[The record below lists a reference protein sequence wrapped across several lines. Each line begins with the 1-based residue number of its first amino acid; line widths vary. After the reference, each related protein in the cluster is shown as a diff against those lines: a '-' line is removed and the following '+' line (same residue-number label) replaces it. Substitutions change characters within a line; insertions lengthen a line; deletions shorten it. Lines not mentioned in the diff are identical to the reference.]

1 MRDKPPGNAI
11 QLGSRPLCD
20 LIRPMYHPL
29 SLFVGL
35 RYTRSRRRNHFISF
49 ISLISTLGI
58 ALGVVVLITVLSVM
72 NGFHKEVRER
82 ILGMA
87 SHGDVQALDGR
98 MSDWQEAMR
107 LAREHPR
114 VLGAAPYIEGQAMLS
129 HRREVTGAIVRG
141 VDPALESEVVEVGK
155 HMLTGSLSD
164 LEPGKFRIILGR
176 ELANVLGATVGDKVT
191 VIVPQI
197 TVTVAGSLPRLKR
210 FTVSGLFEVGM
221 GEYDRGVAM
230 VNIRDA
236 AVLQQLGEAVT
247 GVRLRIDDVWMAQ
260 QVGFELANSL
270 KGRYRV
276 LNWTDYHRNFF
287 AALKMEKRMMGLLL
301 FFIVVIAAFNIV
313 STLVMMVVDKQ
324 SDIAILKTFGASPGQ
339 IMRIFIVQGATLGA
353 IGTLVG
359 IVAGLG
365 LALNIESAVAAVEQ
379 AFGIRFIDPSIYYIA
394 KLPSDVQAMDVAL
407 VGVGSFLLSLLMTLA
422 PAWRAYRTQPAEAL
436 RYE

>member
-1 MRDKPPGNAI
+1 
-11 QLGSRPLCD
+11 
-20 LIRPMYHPL
+20 MYHPL

-87 SHGDVQALDGR
+87 SHGDVQAIDGR
-98 MSDWQEAMR
+98 MHDWREAMS

-114 VLGAAPYIEGQAMLS
+114 VRGAAPYIEGQAMLS

-141 VDPALESEVVEVGK
+141 VDPAFEPQVVDVAE
-155 HMLTGSLSD
+155 HMVSGALTD
-164 LEPGKFRIILGR
+164 LEAGEFRIILGR
-176 ELANVLGATVGDKVT
+176 ELANVLGVAVGDKVT

-197 TVTVAGSLPRLKR
+197 TVTVAGSMPRLKR
-210 FTVSGLFEVGM
+210 FTVSGIFEVGM

-230 VNIRDA
+230 VNIHDA
-236 AVLQQLGEAVT
+236 ALLQQLGEAVS
-247 GVRLRIDDVWMAQ
+247 GVRLRIDDVWMAR
-260 QVGFELANSL
+260 QVSFELAQAL
-270 KGRYRV
+270 EGRYRV

-339 IMRIFIVQGATLGA
+339 VMRIFIVQGATLGA

-359 IVAGLG
+359 VVAGLG
-365 LALNIESAVAAVEQ
+365 LALNIESVVAAVEQ
-379 AFGIRFIDPSIYYIA
+379 MFGIQFIDPSIYYIA
-394 KLPSDVQAMDVAL
+394 KLPSDVQAVDVML
-407 VGVGSFLLSLLMTLA
+407 VGIGSFLLSLLMTLA

>member
-1 MRDKPPGNAI
+1 
-11 QLGSRPLCD
+11 
-20 LIRPMYHPL
+20 MYHPL

-49 ISLISTLGI
+49 ISLISTVGI

-87 SHGDVQALDGR
+87 SHGDVQALDGQ
-98 MSDWQEAMR
+98 MHDWKEAMG
-107 LAREHPR
+107 LARQHPR
-114 VLGAAPYIEGQAMLS
+114 VLAAAPYVEGQAMLS
-129 HRREVTGAIVRG
+129 HGREVTGAIVRG
-141 VDPALESEVVEVGK
+141 VDPAFEPQVVDVAE
-155 HMLTGSLSD
+155 HMVAGSLAD
-164 LEPGKFRIILGR
+164 LEPGTFRIVLGR
-176 ELANVLGATVGDKVT
+176 ELAQALGVGVGDKVT

-197 TVTVAGSLPRLKR
+197 TVTVAGSMPRLKR
-210 FTVSGLFEVGM
+210 FTVSGVFEVGM

-236 AVLQQLGEAVT
+236 ALLQQLGDAVS
-247 GVRLRIDDVWMAQ
+247 GVRLRIDDVWMAR
-260 QVGFELANSL
+260 QVSFELAEAL
-270 KGRYRV
+270 QGRYRV
-276 LNWTDYHRNFF
+276 LNWTDFHRNFF

-339 IMRIFIVQGATLGA
+339 VMRIFIVQGATLGA
-353 IGTLVG
+353 IGTLIGVC
-359 IVAGLG
+359 AGLA
-365 LALNIESAVAAVEQ
+365 LALNIESVVAAVERT
-379 AFGIRFIDPSIYYIA
+379 FGVQFIDPSIYYIA
-394 KLPSDVQAMDVAL
+394 KLPSDVQAGDVLL

>member
-1 MRDKPPGNAI
+1 
-11 QLGSRPLCD
+11 
-20 LIRPMYHPL
+20 MYHPL

-87 SHGDVQALDGR
+87 SHGDVQAVDGR
-98 MSDWQEAMR
+98 MRDWQEAMS

-114 VLGAAPYIEGQAMLS
+114 VRGAAPYIEGQAMLS

-141 VDPALESEVVEVGK
+141 VDPAFESEVVDVAQ
-155 HMLTGSLSD
+155 HMVSGALSD
-164 LEPGKFRIILGR
+164 LEAGKFRIILGR
-176 ELANVLGATVGDKVT
+176 ELANVLGVTVGDKVT

-197 TVTVAGSLPRLKR
+197 TVTVAGSMPRLKR
-210 FTVSGLFEVGM
+210 FTVSGMFEVGM

-236 AVLQQLGEAVT
+236 ALLQRLDDAVT
-247 GVRLRIDDVWMAQ
+247 GVRLRIDDVWKAR
-260 QVGFELANSL
+260 QVSFELAEAL
-270 KGRYRV
+270 EGRYRV

-339 IMRIFIVQGATLGA
+339 VMRIFIVQGATLGA

-359 IVAGLG
+359 IAAGLA
-365 LALNIESAVAAVEQ
+365 LALNIESVVAAVEQ
-379 AFGIRFIDPSIYYIA
+379 LFGIQFIDPSIYYIA
-394 KLPSDVQAMDVAL
+394 KLPSDVQATDVIL

>member
-1 MRDKPPGNAI
+1 
-11 QLGSRPLCD
+11 
-20 LIRPMYHPL
+20 MYHPL

-98 MSDWQEAMR
+98 MTDWQQAMDQ
-107 LAREHPR
+107 AREHPR
-114 VLGAAPYIEGQAMLS
+114 VLGAAPYVEGQAMLS
-129 HRREVTGAIVRG
+129 HRREVTGAIIRG
-141 VDPALESEVVEVGK
+141 VDPGLESQVVDVAE
-155 HMLTGSLSD
+155 HMISGSLSD
-164 LEPGKFRIILGR
+164 LQPGAFRIILGR
-176 ELANVLGATVGDKVT
+176 ELANVLGVAVGDKVT

-197 TVTVAGSLPRLKR
+197 TVTVAGSMPRLKR
-210 FTVSGLFEVGM
+210 FTLSGIFEVGM

-236 AVLQQLGEAVT
+236 ALLQQLDDAVT
-247 GVRLRIDDVWMAQ
+247 GVRLRLDDVWMAR
-260 QVGFELANSL
+260 QVSFELAESL
-270 KGRYRV
+270 SGRYRV

-339 IMRIFIVQGATLGA
+339 VMRIFIVQGATLGA

-359 IVAGLG
+359 VVAGLA

-379 AFGIRFIDPSIYYIA
+379 LFGIQFIDPSIYYIA
-394 KLPSDVQAMDVAL
+394 KLPSDVQVGDVFL
-407 VGVGSFLLSLLMTLA
+407 VGIGSFLLSLLMTLA

>member
-1 MRDKPPGNAI
+1 
-11 QLGSRPLCD
+11 
-20 LIRPMYHPL
+20 MYRPL

-87 SHGDVQALDGR
+87 SHGDVRALDGR
-98 MSDWQEAMR
+98 MRDWEDAMV
-107 LAREHPR
+107 LASRHPR
-114 VLGAAPYIEGQAMLS
+114 VIGAAPYVEGQAMLS
-129 HRREVTGAIVRG
+129 HRREVTGAVVRG
-141 VDPALESEVVEVGK
+141 VDPALESAVVDVAA
-155 HMLTGSLSD
+155 HMIAGELSD
-164 LEPGKFRIILGR
+164 LEAGKFRVILGR
-176 ELANVLGATVGDKVT
+176 ELAQVLGVTLGDKVT

-197 TVTVAGSLPRLKR
+197 TVTVAGSMPRLKR
-210 FTVSGLFEVGM
+210 FTVAGLFEVGM
-221 GEYDRGVAM
+221 GDYDRGVAI
-230 VNIRDA
+230 VHIQDA
-236 AVLQQLGEAVT
+236 AILQQLGDAVT
-247 GVRLRIDDVWMAQ
+247 GVRLRLDDVWQARR
-260 QVGFELANSL
+260 VAFELAESL
-270 KGRYRV
+270 QGRYRV

-339 IMRIFIVQGATLGA
+339 VMRIFIVQGATLGA
-353 IGTLVG
+353 IGTAIG
-359 IVAGLG
+359 IVGGLA

-379 AFGIRFIDPSIYYIA
+379 AFGIQFIDPSIYYIA
-394 KLPSDVQAMDVAL
+394 KLPSDVQLMDVSM
-407 VGVGSFLLSLLMTLA
+407 VGIGSFLLSLLMTLA

>member
-1 MRDKPPGNAI
+1 
-11 QLGSRPLCD
+11 
-20 LIRPMYHPL
+20 L

-87 SHGDVQALDGR
+87 SHGDVRALDGR
-98 MSDWQEAMR
+98 MHDWQDAMV
-107 LAREHPR
+107 LASRHPR
-114 VLGAAPYIEGQAMLS
+114 VIGAAPYVEGQAMLS
-129 HRREVTGAIVRG
+129 HQREVTGAVIRG
-141 VDPALESEVVEVGK
+141 VDPALESAVVDVAA
-155 HMLTGSLSD
+155 HMIAGELSD
-164 LEPGKFRIILGR
+164 LEAGKFRIVLGR
-176 ELANVLGATVGDKVT
+176 ELAQVLGVRVGDKVT

-197 TVTVAGSLPRLKR
+197 TVTVAGSMPRLKR
-210 FTVSGLFEVGM
+210 FTVAGLFEVGM
-221 GEYDRGVAM
+221 GEYDRGVAI
-230 VNIRDA
+230 VHIRDA

-247 GVRLRIDDVWMAQ
+247 GVRLRLDDVWQARR
-260 QVGFELANSL
+260 VAFELAESL
-270 KGRYRV
+270 QGRYRV

-339 IMRIFIVQGATLGA
+339 VMRIFIVQGATLGA
-353 IGTLVG
+353 IGTAIG
-359 IVAGLG
+359 IVGGLA

-379 AFGIRFIDPSIYYIA
+379 AFGIQFIDPSIYYIA
-394 KLPSDVQAMDVAL
+394 KLPSDVQPLDVSM
-407 VGVGSFLLSLLMTLA
+407 VGIGSFLLSLLMTLA